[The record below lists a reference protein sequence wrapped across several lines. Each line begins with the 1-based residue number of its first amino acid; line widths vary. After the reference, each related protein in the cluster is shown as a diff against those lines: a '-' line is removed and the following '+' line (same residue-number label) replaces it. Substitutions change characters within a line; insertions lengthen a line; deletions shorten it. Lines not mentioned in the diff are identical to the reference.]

1 MATPGRPIKQGST
14 TIMTPRT
21 PSSVALFAGGCM
33 TLASLGFS
41 TGVQAEGFIDD
52 STLSLNLRNFYINR
66 NNGRI
71 IFRSLSNAQAPF
83 QFTSVFTETGSRTQ
97 TNVNFDWSN
106 PRSLAIGGFGQPIA
120 VSLN

>member
-1 MATPGRPIKQGST
+1 
-14 TIMTPRT
+14 MTPRT

-66 NNGRI
+66 NFVNPNAP
-71 IFRSLSNAQAPF
+71 LSKAEEWTQSFILNF
-83 QFTSVFTETGSRTQ
+83 QSGYTPVR
-97 TNVNFDWSN
+97 
-106 PRSLAIGGFGQPIA
+106 
-120 VSLN
+120 